1 MRLLKSKWHEDG
13 FADKYGEGNS
23 TNVTFDILIT
33 SETKDIMEKAYA
45 FSNNSKYMSQFPFI
59 PRWITNTNDIRQGNG
74 NTNRPSLNSEKTV
87 DDIMLSVLSSFK
99 LQMNAASTIGNCCSN
114 FHQVI
119 FHLLRGGCGIEYE
132 NKGQCLQ
139 RRKELMYQLCC
150 SRKKVCERKRLKR
163 LQWELHNVNI
173 TLAGA
178 EIKLWD
184 E

>member
-87 DDIMLSVLSSFK
+87 DDIMLSILSSFK

-119 FHLLRGGCGIEYE
+119 FHLLQGGCGIEYE